1 MILVYAITLGMS
13 SGVAGLFARQALGE
27 QGYVP
32 GLTPGVMVACG
43 VAAVY
48 AGLQLLYVGAIRF
61 CWPTK
66 TNSALF
72 FECLSHGAA
81 LLFIAYFAHINLASA
96 VMRLFDIAGLI
107 PRSENADWQSIRFLA
122 ILTALNTPLYL
133 VAFLAIHSSI
143 KVVGFYAILR
153 SPAGPRAWNVMWI
166 VAALPLILIGGLL
179 CKAWLGSVEEA
190 RPRAPENSEVFR
202 AGTAYASARALP
214 EGSVLT
220 VNATA
225 TLGNVLKFAC
235 ANPPDI
241 ALEDELEVAYLTVEM
256 RGETTAQYNG
266 PVELSEDGWSYFSVP
281 ADKVP
286 RKMDSCQ
293 VRWSTEKESKWRKAV
308 GVLPVLTSERKLLV
322 AGPNV
327 CSAPSDESAPS
338 IVMIV
343 FDGLGSDRVSSMGSV
358 KETTPNLDRLAE
370 SALTYP
376 FTYTPA
382 PESAAACMTLLT
394 GVSPLRHGFL
404 GAQSGPLPET
414 YKTLAEALRAE
425 RYATAAF
432 TEGEKWGDLAHG
444 NGFERG
450 FDLYDDGYAEG
461 TQASVTQADQK
472 ATATGS
478 QQTLQKAGDW
488 IGAHGDA
495 RFFAFVRVSELR
507 DPQTRAKY
515 AAAGDTTSAAAT
527 TAYNTAIQQLDRS
540 VAGLVARAKAASP
553 DKKICVVISSARG
566 SYLADTTVL
575 ADWTLRVPF
584 ILAAPGVAPAKRN
597 ELASLEDVAS
607 TIAKYLHVTLA
618 PLASTADL
626 INAPIAREPISMV
639 GNPLVLSVRNAN
651 MRLVWSTQRE
661 PFTMRSA
668 GLPATA
674 ALYDLRKSKPGA
686 MFDISRNNPQTT
698 KNWTDKLDQYF
709 MMQCEGWQADATV
722 AK

>member
-48 AGLQLLYVGAIRF
+48 AALQLLYVGAIRF
-61 CWPTK
+61 FWPTK
-66 TNSALF
+66 TNWPLLG
-72 FECLSHGAA
+72 ECLSHAA
-81 LLFIAYFAHINLASA
+81 VFAFFPYLAH
-96 VMRLFDIAGLI
+96 VKVKW
-107 PRSENADWQSIRFLA
+107 PHP
-122 ILTALNTPLYL
+122 ALNDFESLIYL
-133 VAFLAIHSSI
+133 AAFLGIHATL
-143 KVVGFYAILR
+143 KFVGFYAILR
-153 SPAGPRAWNVMWI
+153 SPPGPRGWNLIWI
-166 VAALPLILIGGLL
+166 GASAPLFIAGFIMFEVWAG
-179 CKAWLGSVEEA
+179 AVERA
-190 RPRAPENSEVFR
+190 RPSAPENVEVFR

-256 RGETTAQYNG
+256 RGETTAQFNG
-266 PVELSEDGWSYFSVP
+266 PVELVEDGWSYFSVP

-327 CSAPSDESAPS
+327 CSAPSNESAPS

-376 FTYTPA
+376 FTFTPA
-382 PESAAACMTLLT
+382 PEAAAACMTLLT
-394 GVSPLRHGFL
+394 GVSPLRHGYL
-404 GAQSGPLPET
+404 GTQLGPLPEGI
-414 YKTLAEALRAE
+414 KTLTEALRAE

-432 TEGEKWGDLAHG
+432 TEGEKWGDLVHG

-450 FDLYDDGYAEG
+450 FDLFDYGYFESS
-461 TQASVTQADQK
+461 QATVAQPEQK
-472 ATATGS
+472 IVAGS
-478 QQTLQKAGDW
+478 QRTLQTAGDW
-488 IGAHGDA
+488 IEAHGDA
-495 RFFAFVRVSELR
+495 RFFAFVRVAELR
-507 DPQTRAKY
+507 DPQARAKY
-515 AAAGDTTSAAAT
+515 AAAGDTSSAAAI
-527 TAYNTAIQQLDRS
+527 TAYNAAIQQLDRG
-540 VAGLVARAKAASP
+540 VAGLIARAKTASP
-553 DKKICVVISSARG
+553 DKKICIAITSTRG

-575 ADWTLRVPF
+575 ADWTLRVPL
-584 ILAAPGVAPAKRN
+584 ILAAPGVAPSKRN

-607 TIAKYLHVTLA
+607 TIAKYMHVTLG

-626 INAPIAREPISMV
+626 INAPVSREPISMA
-639 GNPLVLSVRNAN
+639 GNPLVLSIRNAK

-661 PFTMRSA
+661 PFSMRSA
-668 GLPATA
+668 GLPAA
-674 ALYDLRKSKPGA
+674 ASLYDLTKSKPGA
-686 MFDISRNNPQTT
+686 MFDISTKNPQTT

-709 MMQCEGWQADATV
+709 MMQCEGWQTAAAA

>member
-13 SGVAGLFARQALGE
+13 SGIAGLFARQALGE

-48 AGLQLLYVGAIRF
+48 AGLQLLYVGAVRF
-61 CWPTK
+61 FWPTK
-66 TNSALF
+66 TNWPLLG
-72 FECLSHGAA
+72 ECLSHAAVFAFFPYLAHVKVTWPHPALNDFESLIYLMAFVGIHAA
-81 LLFIAYFAHINLASA
+81 LKF
-96 VMRLFDIAGLI
+96 
-107 PRSENADWQSIRFLA
+107 
-122 ILTALNTPLYL
+122 
-133 VAFLAIHSSI
+133 
-143 KVVGFYAILR
+143 VGFYAILR
-153 SPAGPRAWNVMWI
+153 SPPGPRGWNLIWI
-166 VAALPLILIGGLL
+166 GAAAPLFIAGFIMFEVWAG
-179 CKAWLGSVEEA
+179 AVEKA
-190 RPRAPENSEVFR
+190 RPSAPENVEVFR
-202 AGTAYASARALP
+202 VGTAYASARALP

-256 RGETTAQYNG
+256 RGETTAQFNG
-266 PVELSEDGWSYFSVP
+266 PVELNEDGWSYFSVP

-293 VRWSTEKESKWRKAV
+293 VRWSTQKESKWRKAV
-308 GVLPVLTSERKLLV
+308 GVLPVLTSERRLLV

-327 CSAPSDESAPS
+327 CSAHSDETAPN
-338 IVMIV
+338 IVMVV
-343 FDGLGSDRVSSMGSV
+343 FDGLGSDRVSSMGTV

-382 PESAAACMTLLT
+382 PEAAAACMTLLT

-404 GAQSGPLPET
+404 GTQLGPLPEA

-444 NGFERG
+444 TGFERG
-450 FDLYDDGYAEG
+450 FDVYDDGYAEIAQ
-461 TQASVTQADQK
+461 TTIVQADQPNA

-478 QQTLQKAGDW
+478 QRTLQLAGDW
-488 IGAHGDA
+488 IEAHSDA
-495 RFFAFVRVSELR
+495 RFFAFVRIAELR
-507 DPQTRAKY
+507 DPQARAKY
-515 AAAGDTTSAAAT
+515 APAGEATAAAAT
-527 TAYNTAIQQLDRS
+527 TAYNAAIQQLDRS
-540 VAGLVARAKAASP
+540 VAGLVARAKAVSP
-553 DKKICVVISSARG
+553 DKKVCVVVTSARG
-566 SYLADTTVL
+566 SYLSETTVL
-575 ADWTLRVPF
+575 ADWTLRVP
-584 ILAAPGVAPAKRN
+584 LVLVAPGVTPAKRN

-607 TIAKYLHVTLA
+607 TIAKFMHVTLG
-618 PLASTADL
+618 PYASTADL
-626 INAPIAREPISMV
+626 INAPVSREPISMV
-639 GNPLVLSVRNAN
+639 GNPLVLSIRNAK

-668 GLPATA
+668 GLPAAA
-674 ALYDLRKSKPGA
+674 ALYDLTKSKPGA

-698 KNWTDKLDQYF
+698 KNWTDKLGQYF
-709 MMQCEGWQADATV
+709 MMQCEGWQTA